1 MNSPTVFVD
10 FMDINKPHRKK
21 IYQSTNNYNKIF
33 SILKEFQ
40 MKLGSTSLE
49 VKPHSRKT
57 WGVLSMYMFIWVC
70 ACGVFL
76 LVLKQ
81 TIRNTLVCGF
91 LSSLSQWHLI
101 VKMG

>member
-40 MKLGSTSLE
+40 MKLSSTSLE

-57 WGVLSMYMFIWVC
+57 WGVLSMYMFIWVYLYKYISNIFKAVC
-70 ACGVFL
+70 LRWGRRSVP
-76 LVLKQ
+76 
-81 TIRNTLVCGF
+81 CGF
-91 LSSLSQWHLI
+91 KADH
-101 VKMG
+101 